1 MRKKAVFLFSVLFLM
16 LIISI
21 AKAEE
26 VKVKILST
34 EDSYSRYLGIM
45 INQQLENNWW
55 SMKKYTC
62 NFIVLKEDIGK
73 EFTCEVPKEE
83 TFSSAQVSISS
94 ASFFPWKINV
104 TYPDGKEFTCEVDR
118 NSRCPL
124 PSAPA
129 QPSVTPSKKE
139 KGKPQYSGLTV
150 GSDIFIFKLE
160 KKEKVTITLT
170 MDENVDYDLC
180 VAWDGTLPPKKFAN
194 VKING
199 CKPLKTEKGET
210 ESCTSEKELEPGTYY
225 FRVNYEKGSGKYYIY
240 SSVPVRLLSFAEK
253 EADPCIQHRSCT
265 ECNTLLTC
273 GWCADDSTCRSSD
286 ITDVTKP
293 SVGSCKNWIWY
304 STGCPTTTTSTTT
317 TSTTLPTPSK
327 CRMENEP
334 CFSDNPNCCEGLRC
348 LPSIKGEVWTC
359 QPCRKIYHSCT
370 STYECCEGL
379 ICKDG
384 ICLSPSPTTS
394 TTTIQPSDCSQY
406 KTCEECVAKAGCAWC
421 KSSNECKRADD
432 KDCKEWIYI
441 KEFCPTTTSSTTT
454 TLPSGCPEGTECLSQ
469 DTCAQ
474 LHGSCVGYSS
484 NCKSENFECCCKK
497 PSTPTKCEDV
507 GGVCTGNTPCYNQG
521 GICYENKFE
530 CVLCCCIKRPTPG
543 CDENYF
549 WNALGSKQDKEEP
562 TSDGKYTVCYKRDCI
577 LEIKNVEGCQ
587 KPPEFS
593 EEEKRKQ
600 WESGYSL
607 NRMFCTLDNCWY
619 WVKFKVSPTSACG
632 PDHCLDVRGD
642 GEWCIYDTSN
652 KKWKWVPESSV
663 PKEMCCGNDE
673 RCERLAQQGHINC
686 GDKISYCDKTE
697 WRCKCSDKPRPSPPQ
712 YSITNFYADT
722 QEAIVNTQVT
732 FHVYSNV
739 PSTQTGYY
747 LRIYDKSSSTLLTT
761 CSNPSGC
768 TFQLTSSTPGTIC
781 YLAQVEDSNGNVVSS
796 TGTACVNWKAEQ
808 MAYRAAETFPTFTL
822 TLSTSTLKSVADIG
836 ESVTLIAYSN
846 NNLRRF

>member
-21 AKAEE
+21 GKAEE
-26 VKVKILST
+26 VKVKILGT
-34 EDSYSRYLGIM
+34 EDPYSRYLGIM

-62 NFIVLKEDIGK
+62 NFIVSKDDIGK

-124 PSAPA
+124 PSVPS
-129 QPSVTPSKKE
+129 QPSITPSEKE

-225 FRVNYEKGSGKYYIY
+225 FRVNYEKGSGNYYIY

-253 EADPCIQHRSCT
+253 EADPCSQHRSCT
-265 ECNTLLTC
+265 ECNRLLAC

-293 SVGSCKNWIWY
+293 SVGTCKNWIWY
-304 STGCPTTTTSTTT
+304 SAGCPTTTTSTTT
-317 TSTTLPTPSK
+317 TTT
-327 CRMENEP
+327 
-334 CFSDNPNCCEGLRC
+334 
-348 LPSIKGEVWTC
+348 
-359 QPCRKIYHSCT
+359 
-370 STYECCEGL
+370 
-379 ICKDG
+379 
-384 ICLSPSPTTS
+384 
-394 TTTIQPSDCSQY
+394 
-406 KTCEECVAKAGCAWC
+406 
-421 KSSNECKRADD
+421 
-432 KDCKEWIYI
+432 
-441 KEFCPTTTSSTTT
+441 STTT
-454 TLPSGCPEGTECLSQ
+454 TLPSGLPCNHYTDCVSCTQQRQCNWCETTKECVDLLSAEMCNEVIYRQ
-469 DTCAQ
+469 EDCSKPPTDRCKQYTDCTSCTIDPSCGWCADDSTCRSEK
-474 LHGSCVGYSS
+474 GSCKDWKWISEQCTKPTPQCKAYEYYDITQGRCICRDEACDSVCKNANRGGGKCGKDTTHQYQHEDECYCEKPAPKCSS
-484 NCKSENFECCCKK
+484 NKDCCTPELAGFYVMCK
-497 PSTPTKCEDV
+497 D
-507 GGVCTGNTPCYNQG
+507 GVCD
-521 GICYENKFE
+521 
-530 CVLCCCIKRPTPG
+530 LCGPP
-543 CDENYF
+543 
-549 WNALGSKQDKEEP
+549 
-562 TSDGKYTVCYKRDCI
+562 YTYCYKCPSKPTTTTTT
-577 LEIKNVEGCQ
+577 LPSEGSCDQ
-587 KPPEFS
+587 
-593 EEEKRKQ
+593 
-600 WESGYSL
+600 
-607 NRMFCTLDNCWY
+607 
-619 WVKFKVSPTSACG
+619 
-632 PDHCLDVRGD
+632 DHCLDVQLDKGRV
-642 GEWCIYDTSN
+642 CIYDTSD
-652 KKWKWVPESSV
+652 KKWKWIPTYKM
-663 PKEMCCGNDE
+663 PIDMCCKDE
-673 RCERLAQQGHINC
+673 RCERLAQDGYINC

-747 LRIYDKSSSTLLTT
+747 LRIYDKSSFKLLTT

-781 YLAQVEDSNGNVVSS
+781 YLARVEDSNGNVASS
-796 TGTACVNWKAEQ
+796 TGTVCINWKAEQ
-808 MAYRAAETFPTFTL
+808 MRYKMAEIFPTFTL

-836 ESVTLIAYSN
+836 ESVTLVAYSN
-846 NNLRRF
+846 VDIGQTPYYITIYEDSNLIKKCISGKTCVVIRTFTSRTSKTYVAKIESLLGVRASSDPLVVSWI